1 MFKILVTLLY
11 SLSLKILNSQVM
23 IIIYTDYESDNFC
36 FEHFSQTRVVFTETV
51 HSTQAM
57 WVT

>member
-57 WVT
+57 